1 MFNGGF
7 MRKLLLPIII
17 SSVLMSSFANAATE
31 EQIKEVIDKNE
42 SALFKDQSA
51 KEWGD
56 TPAFIKLLTS
66 KINVRNKNE
75 GLSPFNVIWL
85 KKVNQDPKNYQL
97 SEIDQKWISQKI
109 KEAEDNKS
117 SFWYPN
123 GLTIVVSATPP
134 IVKNEEKPSEE
145 KSFEEKPSD
154 DVKAVDEKESTENA
168 DKNAV
173 EATKPVSENKEEA
186 KTPPVASAENSP
198 TDKEIKETKE
208 SVSEPV
214 IKEDKKT
221 EEVIKDTP
229 VMKKEKTE
237 SPKVIES
244 VKPESKKSDTIAL
257 NKDIKNEDV
266 KIESTLPLEK
276 ATVSKNKSDF
286 VKSKQAPVIVEESPL
301 AKNGNNIE
309 TIKNE
314 PVIIDNTQNKSV
326 SYLMVI
332 LQLLGLSFVSALV
345 YSLVSRKKVKNKT
358 IME

>member
-1 MFNGGF
+1 
-7 MRKLLLPIII
+7 
-17 SSVLMSSFANAATE
+17 MSSFANAATE

-123 GLTIVVSATPP
+123 GLTIAESETSPV
-134 IVKNEEKPSEE
+134 VKN
-145 KSFEEKPSD
+145 EEKPSD
-154 DVKAVDEKESTENA
+154 DVKVIDKKETPVVQNTENNSEA
-168 DKNAV
+168 AEKNAI
-173 EATKPVSENKEEA
+173 EATKSVSETKEEP
-186 KTPPVASAENSP
+186 KKEDTPTPPIASVDNSQ
-198 TDKEIKETKE
+198 TDKEVKETKE
-208 SVSEPV
+208 SVSSPV
-214 IKEDKKT
+214 ITQDKKA
-221 EEVIKDTP
+221 EEVRKDTP
-229 VMKKEKTE
+229 VVKDEKPEAT
-237 SPKVIES
+237 KVVEK
-244 VKPESKKSDTIAL
+244 VKPESEKSDTTTL
-257 NKDIKNEDV
+257 SKNLKNEDV

-276 ATVSKNKSDF
+276 ATVSKNKADF
-286 VKSKQAPVIVEESPL
+286 VTTKQSPVVEEKSPVT
-301 AKNGNNIE
+301 KNGNNTE
-309 TIKNE
+309 TTKNE
-314 PVIIDNTQNKSV
+314 PVVIENTQTRPI
-326 SYLMVI
+326 SYLIVI

-345 YSLVSRKKVKNKT
+345 YSLASRKKVKNKK
-358 IME
+358 

>member
-42 SALFKDQSA
+42 STLFKDQSA

-109 KEAEDNKS
+109 KETEDNKS

-123 GLTIVVSATPP
+123 GLTIAESQTPP
-134 IVKNEEKPSEE
+134 IVKVEEKPA
-145 KSFEEKPSD
+145 EEKPSD
-154 DVKAVDEKESTENA
+154 DVKAVDEKESSESA
-168 DKNAV
+168 GKNAV
-173 EATKPVSENKEEA
+173 EATKSVSENKEEP
-186 KTPPVASAENSP
+186 KKEDTLIPPIASVDNSQAA
-198 TDKEIKETKE
+198 KEIKEIKE
-208 SVSEPV
+208 SASQPIVTQ
-214 IKEDKKT
+214 DKKA
-221 EEVIKDTP
+221 EEVKKDTP
-229 VMKKEKTE
+229 VVKDEKSET
-237 SPKVIES
+237 PKVVEK
-244 VKPESKKSDTIAL
+244 VKSESKKSDTITSD
-257 NKDIKNEDV
+257 KDVN
-266 KIESTLPLEK
+266 IESTLPLEK
-276 ATVSKNKSDF
+276 ATVSKNKADF
-286 VKSKQAPVIVEESPL
+286 VKSKQTPVVIEEPPI

-309 TIKNE
+309 TIKNA
-314 PVIIDNTQNKSV
+314 PVIIENTQNRPV

-345 YSLVSRKKVKNKT
+345 YSLVSRKKIKIKQ
-358 IME
+358 